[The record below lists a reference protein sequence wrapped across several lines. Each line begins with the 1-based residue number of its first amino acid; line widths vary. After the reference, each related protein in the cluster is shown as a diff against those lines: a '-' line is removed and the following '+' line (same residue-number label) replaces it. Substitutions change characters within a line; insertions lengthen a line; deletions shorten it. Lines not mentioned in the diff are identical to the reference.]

1 MVGRT
6 RKGGEERRYMSD
18 ILDTL
23 KKNEEIA
30 KKFLKVELVLNL
42 ANTPSKLLETVL
54 RELETEFNI
63 PYRWLTLLQHNGR
76 NDLIPRLAMTESLA
90 EQVGILDEAS
100 FHEILSGNTTAVL
113 ANDNLRP
120 FYKLFPKTRKYFI
133 KSIAVVPLFLDGV
146 LVGSLN
152 LGDAS
157 PERYYPGMDTSLLQQ
172 LAGKVSERLERLLIP
187 PRKKSG
193 RSGSDLSLNCT
204 SPDSGASEP

>member
-120 FYKLFPKTRKYFI
+120 FYKLFPKTRNT
-133 KSIAVVPLFLDGV
+133 L
-146 LVGSLN
+146 
-152 LGDAS
+152 
-157 PERYYPGMDTSLLQQ
+157 
-172 LAGKVSERLERLLIP
+172 
-187 PRKKSG
+187 
-193 RSGSDLSLNCT
+193 
-204 SPDSGASEP
+204 